1 MNYIVQ
7 SSALFL
13 IMNSDEIIRNERSK
27 IIFIIVTL
35 TNKLLNHLKIFTL
48 LQNFRILFM
57 FFEKLY
63 AFFVISIELICHDS
77 NFNVKRNPL

>member
-1 MNYIVQ
+1 MSCIVQ
-7 SSALFL
+7 SSVLFL
-13 IMNSDEIIRNERSK
+13 IMNSDEIIRNERLK
-27 IIFIIVTL
+27 IIFLIITL

-57 FFEKLY
+57 FFVKIY
-63 AFFVISIELICHDS
+63 AFFVILIELIGHDS

>member
-7 SSALFL
+7 SSVLFL
-13 IMNSDEIIRNERSK
+13 IMNSDDTIRKERLK

-35 TNKLLNHLKIFTL
+35 TKKLLIHLKIFTL

-57 FFEKLY
+57 FFVKLY
-63 AFFVISIELICHDS
+63 AFFVILIELIGHDS